1 MSFKNAFSFI
11 QTPAFQSHLIRH
23 HKVLR
28 IILTSSPQQFKIH
41 IKDCVINK
49 RMLLIY
55 VDSSAWASQLRFLS
69 AQLQNA
75 VNKESSEKI
84 EKIRIRVMPSN
95 AYQLKKTN
103 QKIIPSA
110 ENIELLRNNAASI
123 SESKLKNALLNLS
136 DTLQKYHS

>member
-1 MSFKNAFSFI
+1 MSFKDALSFV
-11 QTPAFQSHLIRH
+11 QSPAVQSHLIRH
-23 HKVLR
+23 RKILR
-28 IILTSSPQQFKIH
+28 IILAYSPQQFRIH
-41 IKDCVINK
+41 IKDCVINE

-69 AQLQNA
+69 AQLQNV

-84 EKIRIRVMPSN
+84 EKIRIRIMPPN
-95 AYQLKKTN
+95 AYPLKKTS
-103 QKIIPSA
+103 KKVIPST
-110 ENIELLRNNAASI
+110 ENIESLRNNAASI